1 MSSIATLAGAHS
13 RIAEI
18 QSRFAPSSVRA
29 TTATRTI
36 DTASFDDV
44 MSNLLGSTATD
55 TEGSTIDLT
64 SLTSVLSSLPTRRSG
79 ALASA
84 LGTTT
89 GTSGNGPTGADAVA
103 AAKLYLGVDYV
114 WGGTDPSKGLDCS
127 GLVQRAY
134 RDLGIELPR
143 VSYDQAKVGTKVDS
157 IEQARPGD
165 LVAFGS
171 PVDHI
176 GIYVGDGKMIQAPHT
191 GDVVRI
197 SDIKRPITAIR
208 RVIPDDAA
216 SASGINATSLAAAT
230 GRTTTTGGSTGI
242 AGGEP
247 YEQLFQAAG
256 AKYGL
261 NPRLLAAVAKAESNF
276 DPSARSGAGAVGL
289 MQFMPATAAGMG
301 IDPTDPAQA
310 IDGAAKYLRTQ
321 LDRFGSVDLALAA
334 YNAGPG
340 AVQRAGGIPPYAETR
355 NYVTKIL
362 GLLGNQSPTTSPTL
376 VGSTNGVLT

>member
-29 TTATRTI
+29 TAATRTI

-64 SLTSVLSSLPTRRSG
+64 SLTSVLSSLPARRSG

-84 LGTTT
+84 FGTTT

-103 AAKLYLGVDYV
+103 AAKQYLGVDYV

-176 GIYVGDGKMIQAPHT
+176 GIYVGDGKIIQAPHT

-216 SASGINATSLAAAT
+216 SASGINTTSLAAAT
-230 GRTTTTGGSTGI
+230 GRATTTGGSTGI
-242 AGGEP
+242 AGAEP

-362 GLLGNQSPTTSPTL
+362 GLLGNQTPTTSPTL